1 MRKLILLTLVLIPIF
16 VKSQDIKVI
25 DWEADLNL
33 LKVEL
38 PKNHFN
44 LYSLK
49 TEKDFTYGIGQ
60 LLNEKRN
67 LQDIAIAIK
76 LQQLIASFGDSHTMV
91 GWSKFADNNK
101 ILPLNILWFKE
112 GLYVI
117 GSTEENQRIL
127 GHKILKINGN
137 PITLVADSLRTL
149 ITEDNQ
155 ASLKKELP
163 KLIIYVQL
171 LEHFGFVKDGS
182 IRLSLEDQKGESFDY
197 AIQPSVMNRQNRR
210 SIVPDSI
217 SLCYK
222 NGKSVFTD
230 SILNHGNVYYIQY
243 NACASREF
251 PPQGFKGNPEQLPLF
266 RDFKKKVIGTI
277 NSNDFDKII
286 FDMRFNNGGNS
297 APGTELI
304 REMSSIKK
312 INQKGKLYV
321 VIGRQT
327 FSSAIINA
335 MDFKNVTQAIFVGEE
350 TSGKPNHFGEI
361 KLFELP
367 NSGLKIQYS
376 TKYFKNSETDL
387 KTITP
392 DYTIEESFKDFIKGH
407 DPVYDWIIKQ

>member
-1 MRKLILLTLVLIPIF
+1 MRKLILLTLVLLPIIAN
-16 VKSQDIKVI
+16 SQDNRVI

-38 PKNHFN
+38 PKNHYN
-44 LYSLK
+44 LYNLK

-60 LLNEKRN
+60 LLQEKNN
-67 LQDIAIAIK
+67 LQDLAIAIK

-91 GWSKFADNNK
+91 GWAKFMDNNK

-117 GSTEENQRIL
+117 GTTEENQSIL

-137 PITLVADSLRTL
+137 PLTLVADSLITL

-155 ASLKKELP
+155 AALKKELP
-163 KLIIYVQL
+163 KLILYVQL

-182 IRLSLEDQKGESFDY
+182 IRLYLEDQKGESFDY

-217 SLCYK
+217 ALCYQ

-266 RDFKKKVIGTI
+266 CDFKKKVIGTI
-277 NSNDFDKII
+277 NSNDFDKVI
-286 FDMRFNNGGNS
+286 FDMRFNGGGNS

-304 REMSSIKK
+304 RELSTIKK
-312 INQKGKLYV
+312 INEKGKLYV

-335 MDFKNVTQAIFVGEE
+335 MDFKNMTQAIFVGEE
-350 TSGKPNHFGEI
+350 TSGKPNHFGEF
-361 KLFELP
+361 KLLELP

>member
-1 MRKLILLTLVLIPIF
+1 MRKLILLSLVLIPII
-16 VKSQDIKVI
+16 VKSQDNKVI

-38 PKNHFN
+38 PKNHCN
-44 LYSLK
+44 LYNLK
-49 TEKDFTYGIGQ
+49 TEKDFTNGIGQ
-60 LLNEKRN
+60 LLHEKSN
-67 LQDIAIAIK
+67 LQDFAIAIK
-76 LQQLIASFGDSHTMV
+76 LQQLIASLGDSHTLV

-101 ILPLNILWFKE
+101 ILPLNILWFKD

-117 GSTEENQRIL
+117 GTTEENQRIL
-127 GHKILKINGN
+127 GHKILQINGN
-137 PITLVADSLRTL
+137 PITMVADSLRTL

-155 ASLKKELP
+155 AALKKELP
-163 KLIIYVQL
+163 KLIVYVQL
-171 LEHFGFVKDGS
+171 LEHFGFIKDGS
-182 IRLSLEDQKGESFDY
+182 IRLYLEDQKGESFDY
-197 AIQPSVMNRQNRR
+197 AIQSSVMNRQNRK

-217 SLCYK
+217 ALCYQ

-230 SILNHGNVYYIQY
+230 SILSHDNVYYIQY

-266 RDFKKKVIGTI
+266 SDFQKKVIETI
-277 NSNDFDKII
+277 NSNDFDKVI
-286 FDMRFNNGGNS
+286 FDMRFNSGGNS
-297 APGTELI
+297 APGTELV
-304 REMSSIKK
+304 RDMSSIKK

-335 MDFKNVTQAIFVGEE
+335 MDFKIMTQAIFVGEE

-361 KLFELP
+361 KLLELP

-387 KTITP
+387 KSITP
-392 DYTIEESFKDFIKGH
+392 DYKIEESFKDFIKGH

>member
-1 MRKLILLTLVLIPIF
+1 MRKLVLLTIVLIPII
-16 VKSQDIKVI
+16 VKSQDNKVI
-25 DWEADLNL
+25 DWEADLNF

-38 PKNHFN
+38 PKNHSN
-44 LYSLK
+44 LYNLK

-60 LLNEKRN
+60 LLQEKKN
-67 LQDIAIAIK
+67 LQDLDIAIK

-91 GWSKFADNNK
+91 GWSKFIDNNK

-112 GLYVI
+112 GLFVI
-117 GSTEENQRIL
+117 GTTEENQRIL

-149 ITEDNQ
+149 ITEDNK

-163 KLIIYVQL
+163 KLILYVQL
-171 LEHFGFVKDGS
+171 LEYFGFVKDGS
-182 IRLSLEDQKGESFDY
+182 IRLYLEDQKGESFDY

-217 SLCYK
+217 ALCYQ
-222 NGKSVFTD
+222 NGKSVFAD
-230 SILNHGNVYYIQY
+230 SILNYGNVYYIQY

-266 RDFKKKVIGTI
+266 SDFKKKVIGTI
-277 NSNDFDKII
+277 NSNDFDKVV
-286 FDMRFNNGGNS
+286 FDIRFNSGGNS

-312 INQKGKLYV
+312 INQSGKLYV

-335 MDFKNVTQAIFVGEE
+335 MDFKSMTQAIFVGEE

-361 KLFELP
+361 KLLGLP